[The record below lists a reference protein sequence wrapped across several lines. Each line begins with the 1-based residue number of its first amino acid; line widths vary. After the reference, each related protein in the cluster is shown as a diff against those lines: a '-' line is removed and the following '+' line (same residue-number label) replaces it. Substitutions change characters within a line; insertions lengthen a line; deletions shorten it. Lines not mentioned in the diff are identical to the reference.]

1 MYYLCA
7 MKTHKGLAMK
17 TLLTQKCRLLC
28 LGFASL
34 TMLILNACHPATAG
48 VDMGYKLAKLGSNA
62 LSISSKLRMEQG
74 SSSGVKALGETGSPD
89 QNVIS
94 VHN

>member
-1 MYYLCA
+1 MYYLCGMKTNKGFA
-7 MKTHKGLAMK
+7 MKTS
-17 TLLTQKCRLLC
+17 LTQKHRLLY
-28 LGFASL
+28 LGFAFGFLFTLS
-34 TMLILNACHPATAG
+34 ACHPDSAG

-62 LSISSKLRMEQG
+62 LSISSKLNTEQG
-74 SSSGVKALGETGSPD
+74 ESSAVKALGAPGTPG